1 MNNNNNGNKM
11 KNNTLTIMKKE
22 CARIISD
29 RKLLFTA
36 VLLPGIL
43 IYVMY
48 TFMGNFMGGMF
59 EVDDSYIYQVHVVNM
74 PPSVYELMSPP
85 ELRLNIINVSEADAA
100 NIKQQ
105 IEDRETDLLVV
116 FPLNFDYL
124 VAAFDV
130 ATATGPAPN
139 VQIWANVARNESSEA
154 RMIVDGL
161 LNAYH
166 HALTH
171 RFSIESHNLATEA
184 DMLAM
189 VLGFMI
195 PMLFIMFIYQG
206 CMAIAPDCIS
216 GEKERG
222 TLGAI
227 LVTPA
232 SRRDMAFGKILSI
245 AIFGLLSAVGSIVG
259 TMLALPGLV
268 GLEGGNIMDVYTPSD
283 FLLLFVVAASTTLV
297 FVSALSVMSAYAKSV
312 KEANAYATPFMLI
325 SIVCGLASTVLG
337 GVPEEIYFYLIP
349 IFNSALS
356 ITSVING
363 DISAVN
369 IIVTAATNII
379 FTLIC
384 TGVLARIFSSE
395 KIVFD
400 K

>member
-1 MNNNNNGNKM
+1 MNNNNGNKM

-74 PPSVYELMSPP
+74 PPSVSQLMSPP
-85 ELRLNIINVSEADAA
+85 ELRLNIINVSEADIE

-105 IEDRETDLLVV
+105 IEDRETDLLIV
-116 FPLNFDYL
+116 FPPNFDEL
-124 VAAFDV
+124 VAAFDP
-130 ATATGPAPN
+130 ATGTAPD
-139 VQIWANVARNESSEA
+139 VQIWGNAARNESTEA
-154 RMIVDGL
+154 RMTVEWI
-161 LNAYH
+161 LNTH
-166 HALTH
+166 HQAFTPMV
-171 RFSIESHNLATEA
+171 SNNVHNLATEA

-222 TLGAI
+222 TLGAV

-245 AIFGLLSAVGSIVG
+245 AIFGLLSAIGSIVG

-268 GLEGGNIMDVYTPSD
+268 GLEGGNIMDVYSVSD